1 MIETSLQ
8 HTISQINNSYDQT
21 NGKSGYALW
30 QPNRTQFQCNY
41 WGWGMDREGQPLKP
55 GAYYKSL
62 KYIFPP
68 FSPSQ
73 LFIHYKTTQFR
84 SYRVLLLCNKYI
96 MHEKST
102 PSLWYF
108 LFQTISKLLALVKK
122 TGNFILPPVKYYH
135 ICMHITTYIPI
146 LPYITCIQSN
156 SEVLISTG
164 HTSSYAALY
173 GHQRKQHLGYS
184 AVSSSIKMCVHRV
197 VLL

>member
-1 MIETSLQ
+1 MYNVRALILKLLNWSIWKKIKANYNVQSKQCQTMNFSKLCPILVKGRWILYKWISMIETSLQ

-41 WGWGMDREGQPLKP
+41 WGWRMDREGQPLKP

-73 LFIHYKTTQFR
+73 HFIHYKTTQFR

-102 PSLWYF
+102 PSL
-108 LFQTISKLLALVKK
+108 
-122 TGNFILPPVKYYH
+122 
-135 ICMHITTYIPI
+135 
-146 LPYITCIQSN
+146 
-156 SEVLISTG
+156 
-164 HTSSYAALY
+164 
-173 GHQRKQHLGYS
+173 
-184 AVSSSIKMCVHRV
+184 
-197 VLL
+197 